1 METREK
7 EKVLTS
13 LLRSLETSKSLIHED
28 DENYTFRCVFAYAAG
43 YLKNSKI
50 PYKNVYEFLFG
61 YIAGWF
67 KGNLTTVSKAEKPAK
82 KYIVHAKSVPCDEE
96 PEIGKDFTKEF
107 DDFWT
112 ANAYMEE
119 LDNETYLNGCH
130 VYCQTYI
137 EEKAVEQ

>member
-1 METREK
+1 MK
-7 EKVLTS
+7 EKVGKTCAVADAELKESKTLQGIVS
-13 LLRSLETSKSLIHED
+13 CSRVPEERDCKNCPYCFGRNCMRTLLFDCMDYITVQIRKERAEQASKP
-28 DENYTFRCVFAYAAG
+28 
-43 YLKNSKI
+43 K
-50 PYKNVYEFLFG
+50 
-61 YIAGWF
+61 
-67 KGNLTTVSKAEKPAK
+67 K
-82 KYIVHAKSVPCDEE
+82 KYIVHAKSAPCDEE